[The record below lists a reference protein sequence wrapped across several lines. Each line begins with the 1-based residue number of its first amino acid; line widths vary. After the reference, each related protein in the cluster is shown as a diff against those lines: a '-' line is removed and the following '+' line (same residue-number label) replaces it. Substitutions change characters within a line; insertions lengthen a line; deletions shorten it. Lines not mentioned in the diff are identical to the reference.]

1 MRFMPDRQLCL
12 PLSARQGRR
21 SGCPWPTCL
30 PNEETLRTE
39 RVYFDMLGTNGCT
52 EPSVVGSQLGATN
65 SRSQSASLDDQL
77 EESVR
82 EVQATVVK
90 ARLSELLR
98 DVERGE
104 SITIT
109 RYGKKVA
116 VLVPTEDDERE
127 RRRQAMD
134 RFMEMRSKW
143 KPAGISVEEFMDW
156 RHEGHRY

>member
-1 MRFMPDRQLCL
+1 M
-12 PLSARQGRR
+12 
-21 SGCPWPTCL
+21 
-30 PNEETLRTE
+30 
-39 RVYFDMLGTNGCT
+39 
-52 EPSVVGSQLGATN
+52 
-65 SRSQSASLDDQL
+65 
-77 EESVR
+77 R

-109 RYGKKVA
+109 RNGRKVA
-116 VLVPTEDDERE
+116 ALVPDERK

>member
-1 MRFMPDRQLCL
+1 M
-12 PLSARQGRR
+12 
-21 SGCPWPTCL
+21 
-30 PNEETLRTE
+30 
-39 RVYFDMLGTNGCT
+39 
-52 EPSVVGSQLGATN
+52 
-65 SRSQSASLDDQL
+65 
-77 EESVR
+77 R

-90 ARLSELLR
+90 ARLAELLR

-109 RYGKKVA
+109 RNGRKVA
-116 VLVPTEDDERE
+116 ALVPIEDDERK

>member
-1 MRFMPDRQLCL
+1 M
-12 PLSARQGRR
+12 
-21 SGCPWPTCL
+21 
-30 PNEETLRTE
+30 
-39 RVYFDMLGTNGCT
+39 
-52 EPSVVGSQLGATN
+52 
-65 SRSQSASLDDQL
+65 
-77 EESVR
+77 R
-82 EVQATVVK
+82 EVQAAVVK

-109 RYGKKVA
+109 RNGRKVA
-116 VLVPTEDDERE
+116 ALVPIEDDERK

>member
-1 MRFMPDRQLCL
+1 M
-12 PLSARQGRR
+12 
-21 SGCPWPTCL
+21 
-30 PNEETLRTE
+30 
-39 RVYFDMLGTNGCT
+39 
-52 EPSVVGSQLGATN
+52 
-65 SRSQSASLDDQL
+65 
-77 EESVR
+77 R
-82 EVQATVVK
+82 EVQATVAK
-90 ARLSELLR
+90 ARLAELLR

-109 RYGKKVA
+109 RNGRKVA
-116 VLVPTEDDERE
+116 ALVPIEDDERK

>member
-1 MRFMPDRQLCL
+1 M
-12 PLSARQGRR
+12 
-21 SGCPWPTCL
+21 
-30 PNEETLRTE
+30 
-39 RVYFDMLGTNGCT
+39 
-52 EPSVVGSQLGATN
+52 
-65 SRSQSASLDDQL
+65 
-77 EESVR
+77 R

-90 ARLSELLR
+90 ARLAELLR

>member
-1 MRFMPDRQLCL
+1 M
-12 PLSARQGRR
+12 
-21 SGCPWPTCL
+21 
-30 PNEETLRTE
+30 
-39 RVYFDMLGTNGCT
+39 
-52 EPSVVGSQLGATN
+52 
-65 SRSQSASLDDQL
+65 
-77 EESVR
+77 R

-90 ARLSELLR
+90 ARLAELLR

-109 RYGKKVA
+109 RNGRKVA
-116 VLVPTEDDERE
+116 AFVPIEDDERK

>member
-1 MRFMPDRQLCL
+1 M
-12 PLSARQGRR
+12 
-21 SGCPWPTCL
+21 
-30 PNEETLRTE
+30 
-39 RVYFDMLGTNGCT
+39 
-52 EPSVVGSQLGATN
+52 
-65 SRSQSASLDDQL
+65 
-77 EESVR
+77 R

-90 ARLSELLR
+90 ARLAELLR

-109 RYGKKVA
+109 RNGRKVA
-116 VLVPTEDDERE
+116 AFVPIDERK